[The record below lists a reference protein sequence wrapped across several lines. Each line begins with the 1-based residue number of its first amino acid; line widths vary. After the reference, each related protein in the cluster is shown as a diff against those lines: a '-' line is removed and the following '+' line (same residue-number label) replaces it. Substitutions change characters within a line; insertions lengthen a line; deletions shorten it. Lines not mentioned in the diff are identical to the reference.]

1 MKSHLTKKYSSYNKC
16 VLKCANVRSEIVRT
30 PHARFKM
37 FFARTSHTCECA
49 RTCACAIFFRNSQFT
64 EKVEVETQKLLEM
77 QKAETEAQKL
87 LQQQQAEAEMKQFI
101 RQQQVEA
108 QQLMQEQTV
117 NNPLFDDLLKYYS
130 NL

>member
-1 MKSHLTKKYSSYNKC
+1 MCDQKSCAHHTH
-16 VLKCANVRSEIVRT
+16 VLKCFSHVHRTHVNVREHVRV
-30 PHARFKM
+30 RF
-37 FFARTSHTCECA
+37 
-49 RTCACAIFFRNSQFT
+49 FFRNSQFT